1 MDDEFDLHANLDSEP
16 LMADPS
22 TSTPSTSFYKST
34 TFKVLIAMLV
44 IIAVVFIVSYFWGSK
59 STVIL
64 PPNPIPI
71 PMHKTEHEKIAKTI
85 SKNELY
91 EVMKASDKTQQD
103 KKKELITKFKQV
115 LDFDIDA
122 ITPDK
127 VPIVLSAKSIYERL
141 LQEPSYIPNRSD
153 IQTMQYCVKMLSAS
167 TKTVTI
173 NPVPIVCKPIEPTA
187 KPSEPTNTHDDN
199 NDDDDDDDN
208 TIIEIGKKSPL
219 DDLDQ

>member
-59 STVIL
+59 STIPPPVIL
-64 PPNPIPI
+64 PPI
-71 PMHKTEHEKIAKTI
+71 HKTEHEKIAKTI

-103 KKKELITKFKQV
+103 KKKELIAKFKQV
-115 LDFDIDA
+115 LDFDIDV

-141 LQEPSYIPNRSD
+141 LQEPSYMPNRSD
-153 IQTMQYCVKMLSAS
+153 IQTMQYCIKMLSAS

-173 NPVPIVCKPIEPTA
+173 NPVPVVCNPIEPTA